1 MYERLIE
8 SWLDSASE
16 RTYQG
21 PFAQILLAK
30 GYRVL
35 HLTRHCALEE
45 GKDIVALSPAGHP
58 VAYQLKGNPGSRLS
72 KAAFREHLPQVNEL
86 IALPI
91 VRPGCPRGRHDAFIV
106 TNGDVEEEVQRA
118 VNELSREC
126 SKRHYAARKLSLITR
141 GELLADALTVGQS
154 LWPQDLDDLN
164 VLLHLLVSEGKEQI
178 PYDLVHKLLLSV
190 LPLNPDVKRCRSAA
204 ELRRQTTSAAL
215 LLAIALKSFDQRMNH
230 VASLEAWVMFC
241 TYAIG
246 ASIRTGYDFRRN
258 VFPSVRLAL
267 SRIQD
272 CLSNIVG
279 DIRENPSLVGEGS
292 LVEGLYYRAR
302 VTQLAGLMAAWWFMA
317 SKSGWEDDRQRADV
331 EAFLAQAL
339 SRLELWG
346 EAAIPSIL
354 LTIWAVSHFNA
365 TLLTDAHL
373 SGLLGAVVSR
383 NKRVCTEALPNPYH
397 RLETVLRH
405 NLATLLQHHDDP
417 LEHEKT
423 GGTSHFAEAILHLVV
438 RRNLKQTC
446 KFVWPDFTRI
456 GCRYFVPEEQWSFC
470 LLTTERGYEEVRYP
484 EETKSWEDLVAEAR
498 EDGGDDVPAPLRD
511 MPGLLALALLVLPH
525 RATGSAIRFLGRQFE
540 DTWH

>member
-1 MYERLIE
+1 MHERLIE

-45 GKDIVALSPAGHP
+45 GKDIIALSPRGHP

-72 KAAFREHLPQVNEL
+72 KSAFRKHLPQVNEL
-86 IALPI
+86 ISLPI
-91 VRPGCPRGRHDAFIV
+91 VRPGCPQVRHDAVIV

-126 SKRHYAARKLSLITR
+126 SRRRHAARRLSLITR
-141 GELLADALTVGQS
+141 GEILADALTIGQS
-154 LWPQDLDDLN
+154 LWPQNLDDLN
-164 VLLHLLVSEGKEQI
+164 VLLHLLVSEGKEQT

-190 LPLNPDVKRCRSAA
+190 LPLDPDVRRCRSAA

-246 ASIRTGYDFRRN
+246 ASMRTGYNFRRN
-258 VFPSVRLAL
+258 VLPSVRLAV

-272 CLSNIVG
+272 CLSNIVA

-302 VTQLAGLMAAWWFMA
+302 ITQLAGLMASGWFMA
-317 SKSGWEDDRQRADV
+317 SKYGWEDDRQRADV
-331 EAFLAQAL
+331 EAFLIRAL
-339 SRLELWG
+339 PQLELWG

-354 LTIWAVSHFNA
+354 LTIWALSHVDA
-365 TLLTDAHL
+365 TVRTDVHLCRLLE
-373 SGLLGAVVSR
+373 AVISR
-383 NKRVCTEALPNPYH
+383 NKPSGREALPNPYH

-417 LEHEKT
+417 LEHEKI
-423 GGTSHFAEAILHLVV
+423 GGTSYFAESILHLVV

-446 KFVWPDFTRI
+446 KFAWPDFSQI
-456 GCRYFVPEEQWSFC
+456 GCRYFVPEHPWSFC
-470 LLTTERGYEEVRYP
+470 LLTAERGHEEVRYP
-484 EETKSWEDLVAEAR
+484 GETKSWDDLATEAR
-498 EDGGDDVPAPLRD
+498 EDGGNDVPPPLRD
-511 MPGLLALALLVLPH
+511 MPELLSLALIVLPH
-525 RATGSAIRFLGRQFE
+525 RATGSAIRFLGRQLE